1 MFIALLFKS
10 YSTMEKTLHLV
21 SFGFRSKNPEPGD
34 LTFDVRKG
42 VFNPFHVAGDKTG
55 LDNEISQMVLEKG
68 GRAKVDEIVQQ
79 IELLMVTSRHV
90 KVSIGCVG
98 GRHRSVAVV
107 EEVARILK
115 ERESNMD
122 IHIQHRDINT

>member
-1 MFIALLFKS
+1 
-10 YSTMEKTLHLV
+10 MEKTLHIV

-34 LTFDVRKG
+34 LVFDVRK
-42 VFNPFHVAGDKTG
+42 VFDPFHVAGVKTG

-79 IELLMVTSRHV
+79 IELLMVTSRHI

-115 ERESNMD
+115 EKEVD
-122 IHIQHRDINT
+122 VHIQHRDINT